1 MGKAHLALKILDLRR
16 LVVGNLLQESHLP
29 VIVADSRFTVGI
41 RAIASNLA
49 SVNFDDVTKSGS
61 GTTLR
66 TSAVRRDPSVRAIK
80 VEIMTTLVDS
90 QLAIELHDFK
100 ADTALV
106 GHGVGTRTRH
116 YFVGTVSRNL

>member
-1 MGKAHLALKILDLRR
+1 MGKAHLALKNLDLRR
-16 LVVGNLLQESHLP
+16 LVVGNLVQERHLP
-29 VIVADSRFTVGI
+29 IIVGGSRLTVGI
-41 RAIASNLA
+41 RAIASNLT
-49 SVNFDDVTKSGS
+49 SVNFDDVTRSGS
-61 GTTLR
+61 GAALR
-66 TSAVRRDPSVRAIK
+66 TSAVRRDPPVHAIE